1 MKRKK
6 NSFVIVLIAFGFL
19 PLTGQAQPRGTNVFS
34 TSFNRTATGRNDLN
48 AYLMCYLNTLIYPQ
62 YLQMAAGIADE
73 NYEKTLHT
81 NPTIFKREY
90 SKYTSFLFADPVY
103 DFVTE
108 SNGVGYDPEAM
119 VISTSN
125 TIYVVFRGTDRVG
138 TTTDPFLY
146 DWGEWIQTDFDLRP
160 QTLTGTMQGKVM
172 YGFWQSL
179 GYNDFKGK
187 LLAKIQERGGST
199 KKVWISGHSLGS
211 AQAQIFSYYLSATGG
226 ITPQALYAYAAPH
239 PGDQQFVNNLN
250 NILPGGRLQR
260 FDFITDPITMLA
272 PYSLGYRRAGVRV
285 YYNDINTIS
294 YGEAERGPAEGI
306 NLIPAI
312 AGAANSF
319 LEGIIN
325 GTSNSKFKIDVNN
338 LLGGSPFCYHHPLWY
353 LRAAFSQLSDAQKE
367 LVPRP
372 LAIPT
377 SSMEAC
383 DMLTVNRG
391 VSSNPLKQ
399 GQLMINPGLRTAAG
413 LIKLA
418 TDTAKVIVGNAI
430 EEIRFAA
437 GTIID
442 NVTGNAIDEG
452 DYYIRAY
459 PSTTEIGLK
468 ASSTANESSVRLKSS
483 PQKVRVKKFGT
494 IGYIIRTGTVTE
506 TNWLQQQE
514 TKECVL
520 DCDAWD
526 LADEGS
532 TTVQVYRRNDI
543 SGTNLNQRWLF
554 IKVGNGLYIIK
565 SLANGKV
572 LDANNDKI
580 NTGDCGVKTYPPLT
594 DDLTQVWRLEK
605 AN

>member
-1 MKRKK
+1 MKRKR
-6 NSFVIVLIAFGFL
+6 NSFAITIIVFSFL
-19 PLTGQAQPRGTNVFS
+19 SLTGQTQSRGTNVFS
-34 TSFNRTATGRNDLN
+34 NSFNRIATGRNDMN

-62 YLQMAAGIADE
+62 YLQMVAGNAQDS
-73 NYEKTLHT
+73 YVKTLHNT
-81 NPTIFKREY
+81 PSTFKSEY
-90 SKYTSFLFADPVY
+90 IKYSSFLFTDPVY

-108 SNGVGYDPEAM
+108 SNAVGYDPEAM

-160 QTLTGTMQGKVM
+160 VTLTGNMKGKVM

-199 KKVWISGHSLGS
+199 KKVWVSGHSLGS
-211 AQAQIFSYYLSATGG
+211 AQAQIFVYYMNAVGG

-239 PGDQQFVNNLN
+239 PGDQMFVNNLN
-250 NILPGGRLQR
+250 TVLPGGRLQR

-285 YYNDINTIS
+285 YYNDISTIS
-294 YGEAERGPAEGI
+294 YGEAERSPLEGA
-306 NLIPAI
+306 NLIPALVG
-312 AGAANSF
+312 AGEGTI
-319 LEGIIN
+319 EGILN
-325 GTSNSKFKIDVNN
+325 GTTNSKYRIDINN
-338 LLGGSPFCYHHPLWY
+338 LFGGSPFCYHHPLWY

-377 SSMEAC
+377 SAMEAC
-383 DMLTVNRG
+383 DMLTANRG
-391 VSSNPLKQ
+391 ISSNPLIQ
-399 GQLMINPGLRTAAG
+399 SQLTLKTGFNTATNFINLV
-413 LIKLA
+413 
-418 TDTAKVIVGNAI
+418 TDTAKIIIGNAI
-430 EEIRFAA
+430 EEIKFNA

-483 PQKVRVKKFGT
+483 PQKVRVKRFGT

-506 TNWLQQQE
+506 TNWMQQQE

-543 SGTNLNQRWLF
+543 PSTNLNQRWLF
-554 IKVGNGLYIIK
+554 IKVGSGLYIIK

-580 NTGDCGVKTYPPLT
+580 NTTDCGVKTYQPLT
-594 DDLTQVWRLEK
+594 DDQTQVWRVEK